1 MSAPHIWIATN
12 HGAIGGGE
20 VMLLQIAEALR
31 ELGRAVTVV
40 APSHPPAL
48 AEAARA
54 QGLDVVVLG
63 ADDRVSWMLALRRWR
78 RRHREGILWCN
89 GLVPAAA
96 TAGQPNRIVHL
107 HQYATG
113 KKAILARIARMR
125 ALMTVVP
132 SQHFA
137 GTMPGSFVL
146 LNWTGAFEPTSRHR
160 VPGEPF
166 VVGYLGRLG
175 MDKGV
180 HVLADAIGELDRRMP
195 GGVRLRLAGE
205 SRFVDPRAAQ
215 VVKRALTEIEP
226 LIDRVGWV
234 PPQELFDAIDVL
246 VAPSVAPEPF
256 GLVAAEAMSAGVPV
270 IVSDAGGLPEVVG
283 TENGRILPAGDGRA
297 LVEEIAALMQPGAEA
312 GVVEQQERWA
322 QRFSPAAGRE
332 RVAALIAL
340 VDRPPSRARR

>member
-1 MSAPHIWIATN
+1 MSAPRIWIATN

-40 APSHPPAL
+40 APRHPPAVVD
-48 AEAARA
+48 AARA
-54 QGLDVVVLG
+54 KGLDVEVLD
-63 ADDRVSWMLALRRWR
+63 AHDRVSWMFALRRWDR
-78 RRHREGILWCN
+78 RRRDGILWCN

-96 TAGQPNRIVHL
+96 TAGRPNRIVHL

-113 KKAILARIARMR
+113 KKGVLARIARMR
-125 ALMTVVP
+125 ALLTVVP

-137 GTMPGSFVL
+137 GTVPGSMVL
-146 LNWTGAFEPTSRHR
+146 LNWTGAFEPTSRR
-160 VPGEPF
+160 REPGEPF

-215 VVKRALTEIEP
+215 VVDRALAKIEP
-226 LIDRVGWV
+226 LTDRVGWV
-234 PPQELFDAIDVL
+234 RPQELFDAVDVL

-283 TENGRILPAGDGRA
+283 VEDGRIVPAGDQLA
-297 LVEEIAALMQPGAEA
+297 LVEAIADLMQPESDPQ
-312 GVVEQQERWA
+312 VVQQQRRWEQC
-322 QRFSPAAGRE
+322 FSPAAGRE
-332 RVAALIAL
+332 RVAGVIEAAEGAPAN
-340 VDRPPSRARR
+340 VNG